1 MKKILLSLLF
11 VAGIV
16 ALTACSGNKENND
29 NAVPS
34 TGNEKVDE
42 VVKKAIADMSG
53 IEKFEYALQKG
64 FNLSLKDVDPGFE
77 YLEKSDKGSNYFFGE
92 AIESAGTYRANAMFV
107 KKDKADVSEEE
118 YKAFVNKMYEATKKM
133 AQDGKNIYGWEEADN
148 EAKALTEKPAD
159 KLFENKF
166 WPQGWAFRMNDK
178 FYVVNMSLE
187 DAKASLPARVKFSIG
202 QGLQKSLS
210 DSMDDA
216 EKMLNDPEVQ
226 KAIKEKLGK

>member
-16 ALTACSGNKENND
+16 ALTACSDKKEGGD
-29 NAVPS
+29 NTIPS

-42 VVKKAIADMSG
+42 VVKKAISDMSG

-64 FNLSLKDVDPGFE
+64 YNLNLKDVAPGFE
-77 YLEKSDKGSNYFFGE
+77 YLEKSDKGSNYFYGE

-107 KKDKADVSEEE
+107 KKDKDNVSEEE

-133 AQDGKNIYGWEEADN
+133 AQDGKNVYGWEEADN

-159 KLFENKF
+159 KLFESKF
-166 WPQGWAFRMNDK
+166 WPQTWAFRMNDK
-178 FYVVNMSLE
+178 FNVVTISLE
-187 DAKASLPARVKFSIG
+187 EATSAVPARIKFSIG

-210 DSMDDA
+210 DSMKDA
-216 EKMLNDPEVQ
+216 EKMLEDPEVQ